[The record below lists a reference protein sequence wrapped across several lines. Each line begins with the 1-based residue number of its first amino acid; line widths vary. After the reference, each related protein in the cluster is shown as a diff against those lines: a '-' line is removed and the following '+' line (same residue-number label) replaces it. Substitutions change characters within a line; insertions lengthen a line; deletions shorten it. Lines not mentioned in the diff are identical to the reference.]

1 MQPRRKRRGVLWTEL
16 NCFITM
22 AYKLYFIYK
31 QRCYIVLEREYGNQN
46 IIKLV
51 QTSFLGSKARVRP
64 RIMIIVLW
72 NSS

>member
-1 MQPRRKRRGVLWTEL
+1 
-16 NCFITM
+16 M

-51 QTSFLGSKARVRP
+51 QTSFLGSKAQVRP